1 MYNFDVIIK
10 NANMFSIMIPQN
22 ATQPSHRCINFL
34 ATTRWKTAPKQDDGS
49 RADKMATRPPR
60 NVSFIIII
68 RRILRECSLLI
79 ECLPAEKD
87 LFSNDHYKISCN
99 SPPPL
104 VLHASSAF
112 RSASGLPVWD
122 LRERT
127 RLFLGFLG
135 PAEGRG
141 GFEGGLKTREKGPP
155 RTPNIGENKTIS
167 GKMIARGS
175 QALETGRA
183 TRAEPRA
190 IRRTPRA
197 CYFLLGPFFFF
208 CAAFWL
214 DPTWN
219 FGLKWL
225 VEFVCN
231 FTREPLKS
239 RWWTEIYSEY
249 ESIYSLL

>member
-34 ATTRWKTAPKQDDGS
+34 PTTRWKTAPKQDDGS

-104 VLHASSAF
+104 VLPASSAF
-112 RSASGLPVWD
+112 RD
-122 LRERT
+122 CRRT
-127 RLFLGFLG
+127 TRVRPPGENSIVLGFLG

-141 GFEGGLKTREKGPP
+141 GFEGGSKHAKKGPQ
-155 RTPNIGENKTIS
+155 EH
-167 GKMIARGS
+167 
-175 QALETGRA
+175 
-183 TRAEPRA
+183 
-190 IRRTPRA
+190 
-197 CYFLLGPFFFF
+197 
-208 CAAFWL
+208 
-214 DPTWN
+214 PT
-219 FGLKWL
+219 LAKI
-225 VEFVCN
+225 
-231 FTREPLKS
+231 KQ
-239 RWWTEIYSEY
+239 
-249 ESIYSLL
+249 

>member
-1 MYNFDVIIK
+1 MTIIK
-10 NANMFSIMIPQN
+10 SRVIPHPLWSS
-22 ATQPSHRCINFL
+22 TRLQPSGLQVDYPCE
-34 ATTRWKTAPKQDDGS
+34 TSG
-49 RADKMATRPPR
+49 
-60 NVSFIIII
+60 
-68 RRILRECSLLI
+68 RELDCSW
-79 ECLPAEKD
+79 
-87 LFSNDHYKISCN
+87 
-99 SPPPL
+99 
-104 VLHASSAF
+104 VL
-112 RSASGLPVWD
+112 GTCW
-122 LRERT
+122 RER
-127 RLFLGFLG
+127 GF
-135 PAEGRG
+135 R
-141 GFEGGLKTREKGPP
+141 GGLKTREKGPP